1 MSDNLEKEKIETIK
15 SCIEKINQI
24 YFCGVMS
31 LSWYSDIDKMFNV
44 YGFSREVIEEL
55 FKYCNDK
62 NKLNNNY
69 VLTVAESWHNSK
81 IKTNEDLKEFLEN
94 KKAKN
99 IIDSRIENIIKNMI
113 NYNIGIETISKI
125 TEISIEEIKKINKK
139 LEWNSDIS
147 RILFIFC

>member
-125 TEISIEEIKKINKK
+125 TEISIEEIKKIKRTK
-139 LEWNSDIS
+139 
-147 RILFIFC
+147 

>member
-24 YFCGVMS
+24 YFCGVLS

-125 TEISIEEIKKINKK
+125 TEISIEEIKKIKN
-139 LEWNSDIS
+139 
-147 RILFIFC
+147 RIK

>member
-1 MSDNLEKEKIETIK
+1 MSDNLEKIETIK

-44 YGFSREVIEEL
+44 YGFSREVIEAL

-113 NYNIGIETISKI
+113 NYNIDIETISKI
-125 TEISIEEIKKINKK
+125 TEISIEEITEIKN
-139 LEWNSDIS
+139 
-147 RILFIFC
+147 RIK

>member
-113 NYNIGIETISKI
+113 NYNIDIETISKI
-125 TEISIEEIKKINKK
+125 KEISIEENKEIKN
-139 LEWNSDIS
+139 
-147 RILFIFC
+147 RIK

>member
-1 MSDNLEKEKIETIK
+1 MSDNLEKEKIEKIK

-113 NYNIGIETISKI
+113 NYNIDIETISKI
-125 TEISIEEIKKINKK
+125 TEISIEEIKEIKN
-139 LEWNSDIS
+139 
-147 RILFIFC
+147 RIK

>member
-125 TEISIEEIKKINKK
+125 TEISIEEFKKIKN
-139 LEWNSDIS
+139 
-147 RILFIFC
+147 RIK

>member
-113 NYNIGIETISKI
+113 NYNIDIETISKI
-125 TEISIEEIKKINKK
+125 TEISIEEIKEIKN
-139 LEWNSDIS
+139 
-147 RILFIFC
+147 RIK

>member
-1 MSDNLEKEKIETIK
+1 MSDNLEKEKNETIK

-31 LSWYSDIDKMFNV
+31 LGWYSDIDKIFNV

-81 IKTNEDLKEFLEN
+81 IKTKEDLKEFLEN

-99 IIDSRIENIIKNMI
+99 IIDFRIENIIK
-113 NYNIGIETISKI
+113 
-125 TEISIEEIKKINKK
+125 
-139 LEWNSDIS
+139 
-147 RILFIFC
+147 

>member
-31 LSWYSDIDKMFNV
+31 LSWYSNIDKMFNV

-81 IKTNEDLKEFLEN
+81 IKTNEDLKEVLEN

-113 NYNIGIETISKI
+113 NYNIDIETISKI
-125 TEISIEEIKKINKK
+125 TEISIEEIKEIKN
-139 LEWNSDIS
+139 
-147 RILFIFC
+147 RIK

>member
-125 TEISIEEIKKINKK
+125 TEISIEENKKIKN
-139 LEWNSDIS
+139 
-147 RILFIFC
+147 RIK

>member
-81 IKTNEDLKEFLEN
+81 IKNNEDLKEFLEN

-113 NYNIGIETISKI
+113 NYNIDIETISKI
-125 TEISIEEIKKINKK
+125 TEISIEEIKKIKN
-139 LEWNSDIS
+139 
-147 RILFIFC
+147 RIK

>member
-125 TEISIEEIKKINKK
+125 TEKEIEEIKKIKN
-139 LEWNSDIS
+139 
-147 RILFIFC
+147 RIK

>member
-31 LSWYSDIDKMFNV
+31 LSWYSNIDKMFNV

-113 NYNIGIETISKI
+113 NYNIDIETISKI
-125 TEISIEEIKKINKK
+125 TEISIEEIKEIKN
-139 LEWNSDIS
+139 
-147 RILFIFC
+147 RIK

>member
-113 NYNIGIETISKI
+113 NYNIDIEIISKI
-125 TEISIEEIKKINKK
+125 TEISIEEIKEIKN
-139 LEWNSDIS
+139 
-147 RILFIFC
+147 RIK

>member
-55 FKYCNDK
+55 NKYCNDK

-125 TEISIEEIKKINKK
+125 TEISIEEIKKIKN
-139 LEWNSDIS
+139 
-147 RILFIFC
+147 RIK

>member
-113 NYNIGIETISKI
+113 NYNIDIETISKI
-125 TEISIEEIKKINKK
+125 TEISIEEIKEIKEIKN
-139 LEWNSDIS
+139 
-147 RILFIFC
+147 RIK

>member
-62 NKLNNNY
+62 YKLNNNY

-113 NYNIGIETISKI
+113 NYNIDIETISKI
-125 TEISIEEIKKINKK
+125 TEISIEEIKEIKN
-139 LEWNSDIS
+139 
-147 RILFIFC
+147 RIK

>member
-1 MSDNLEKEKIETIK
+1 MSDNLEKEKIEIIK

-99 IIDSRIENIIKNMI
+99 IIDSKIENIIKNMI

-125 TEISIEEIKKINKK
+125 TEISIEEIKKIKN
-139 LEWNSDIS
+139 
-147 RILFIFC
+147 RIK

>member
-69 VLTVAESWHNSK
+69 VLTVPESWHNSK

-113 NYNIGIETISKI
+113 NYNIDIETISKI
-125 TEISIEEIKKINKK
+125 TEISIEEIKEIKN
-139 LEWNSDIS
+139 
-147 RILFIFC
+147 RIK

>member
-125 TEISIEEIKKINKK
+125 TEISIEEIKKKK
-139 LEWNSDIS
+139 N
-147 RILFIFC
+147 RIK

>member
-55 FKYCNDK
+55 FKYCNEK

-113 NYNIGIETISKI
+113 NYNIDIETISKI
-125 TEISIEEIKKINKK
+125 TEISIEEIKEIKN
-139 LEWNSDIS
+139 
-147 RILFIFC
+147 RIK

>member
-31 LSWYSDIDKMFNV
+31 LSWYSEIDKMFNV

-69 VLTVAESWHNSK
+69 VLTVAESWHNNK
-81 IKTNEDLKEFLEN
+81 IKTNEDLKDFLEN
-94 KKAKN
+94 KKTKN

-113 NYNIGIETISKI
+113 NYNIDIETISKI
-125 TEISIEEIKKINKK
+125 TEISIEEIKEIRN
-139 LEWNSDIS
+139 
-147 RILFIFC
+147 RIK

>member
-125 TEISIEEIKKINKK
+125 TEISIEEIKEIKN
-139 LEWNSDIS
+139 
-147 RILFIFC
+147 RIK

>member
-125 TEISIEEIKKINKK
+125 TEISIEEIKKIKN
-139 LEWNSDIS
+139 
-147 RILFIFC
+147 RIK

>member
-113 NYNIGIETISKI
+113 NYNIGIETISGKCAGGI
-125 TEISIEEIKKINKK
+125 VYA
-139 LEWNSDIS
+139 D
-147 RILFIFC
+147 RI

>member
-94 KKAKN
+94 KKPKN

-113 NYNIGIETISKI
+113 NYNIDIETISKI
-125 TEISIEEIKKINKK
+125 TEISIEEIKKIKN
-139 LEWNSDIS
+139 
-147 RILFIFC
+147 RIK

>member
-55 FKYCNDK
+55 FK
-62 NKLNNNY
+62 
-69 VLTVAESWHNSK
+69 
-81 IKTNEDLKEFLEN
+81 
-94 KKAKN
+94 
-99 IIDSRIENIIKNMI
+99 
-113 NYNIGIETISKI
+113 
-125 TEISIEEIKKINKK
+125 
-139 LEWNSDIS
+139 
-147 RILFIFC
+147 